1 MVTSGTVDAD
11 IFEMQERK
19 SKMNAAIMESKAEKK
34 ERKEMLQTAVERF
47 LGSPKGKTVSH
58 EPNKENKDVICLI

>member
-1 MVTSGTVDAD
+1 MVAAETVDAD

-47 LGSPKGKTVSH
+47 LGSPKGKTQSD
-58 EPNKENKDVICLI
+58 EEKKENKDVISLI